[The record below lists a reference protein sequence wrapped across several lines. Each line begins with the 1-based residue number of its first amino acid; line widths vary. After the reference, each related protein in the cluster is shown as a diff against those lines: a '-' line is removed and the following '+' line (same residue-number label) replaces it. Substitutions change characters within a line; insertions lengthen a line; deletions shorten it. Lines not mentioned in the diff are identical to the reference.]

1 MCVYL
6 FLLHHLLYV
15 LMIKSCTNYYMS
27 ITCHKEVIIIQKTY
41 QSLMQIGSLN
51 MLGDIRFPSHV
62 NGKIWRDK

>member
-1 MCVYL
+1 
-6 FLLHHLLYV
+6 
-15 LMIKSCTNYYMS
+15 MIKSCTNYYMS